1 MAKDPSVI
9 RVIGQTESDAMVTEF
24 LDERQRRGLLW
35 SSPVSARV
43 IESGETL
50 LIPSIPSHDFIQ
62 QYLGEPAPSQ
72 PQSSRFP
79 ARLGVLVLP
88 MRASGAIVGTLGMYV
103 TDPSDE
109 IKEGDIAWLQVVADQ
124 AALAVEH
131 ARLVEEAKCHLLRFT
146 ALEDLVHAIATSH
159 DASVVLNIVVDRV
172 MAIVKVDACDL
183 LLVDETDNTFRS
195 TASRGFRS
203 TALGEFRLSIDD
215 PLLNQALDSRR
226 VEYLRSAGV
235 LDHAHRRSVFAR
247 EGFVAYAA
255 WPLISQGNLLGALE
269 VFHRSD
275 LSLEGDTTAFITC
288 VAGLS
293 ATAVHMVGLN
303 PEMLDQPG
311 ARRTGR
317 SLNLSPT
324 ERRILELLVEGLTN
338 SEIGAQLHLSL
349 NTIKFHVRQML
360 DKSGA
365 SNRTDLTRLAMREG
379 WI

>member
-9 RVIGQTESDAMVTEF
+9 RVIGQTESDAVVADF

-43 IESGETL
+43 IESGEPL
-50 LIPSIPSHDFIQ
+50 LIPSIPSHDFIE
-62 QYLGEPAPSQ
+62 QYLGEPSTSQ

-88 MRASGAIVGTLGMYV
+88 MRASGAIVGTLGMYL
-103 TDPSDE
+103 TDPSAD
-109 IKEGDIAWLQVVADQ
+109 INEGDIAWLQVVADQ
-124 AALAVEH
+124 AAVAVEH
-131 ARLVEEAKCHLLRFT
+131 ARLVEEAKRHLLRFT
-146 ALEDLVHAIATSH
+146 ALEDLVHAIASSH
-159 DASVVLNIVVDRV
+159 DISVVLNIVVDRV
-172 MAIVKVDACDL
+172 MAIVNVDACDL
-183 LLVDETDNTFRS
+183 LLVDQTDNTFRS

-275 LSLEGDTTAFITC
+275 LSLDGESTAFITC
-288 VAGLS
+288 VAGLG
-293 ATAVHMVGLN
+293 ATAVHMVGFN
-303 PEMLDQPG
+303 PEMRDQHG

-365 SNRTDLTRLAMREG
+365 CNRTDLTRLAMREG